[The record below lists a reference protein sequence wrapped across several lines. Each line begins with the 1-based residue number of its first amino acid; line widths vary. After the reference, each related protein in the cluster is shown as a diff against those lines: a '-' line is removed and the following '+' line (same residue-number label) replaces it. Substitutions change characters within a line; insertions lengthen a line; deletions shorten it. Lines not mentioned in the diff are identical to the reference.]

1 MPELRRTGRVYNAYP
16 SKLPSGGFPT
26 AAEWPDA
33 HSPIAPSVFPRSHR
47 KAVVFYYILYYT
59 VLSFH
64 FVLEI
69 RKKRLSRQAGTAYES
84 DPFFQVLANS
94 GQILIIDTYSDHWK
108 GTAVLKEKRFH
119 RIALPLWASL
129 LAAVFLAG
137 AITLLALW
145 CQPNSLRAVLIGFR
159 AQPLLIVLN
168 ALPIGLLLLSFAF
181 LFRNVFYGAALVNF
195 LVCALSL
202 FNRVKIEVRDEPVFP
217 RDFALVRE
225 VGSAIQTYDIR
236 YPVTA
241 IIVVV
246 FATVLLAVLGVFL
259 TSRPV
264 SFAVLKAKLT
274 KKDAVAVI
282 PGRGWPERI
291 LGAAVSFGVL
301 AALIFTVYASNDLYN
316 SFRVSN
322 AYYVPS
328 VFNELGFPYCFCHQ
342 FTTYPVDRPE
352 GFSKS
357 EAAGWETGEQTGLG
371 KDVSVIMVMDEAFS
385 DLTDQSMFTWTA
397 ETDPL
402 PNLHALHNDPHT
414 ISGHIVVPGFAGGT
428 ANTEFD
434 VLTGMQTNALSDT
447 TTSAM
452 RVVNRNLDSLFRVFG
467 ADGYRT
473 SFYHPGDAWFYN
485 RENVYRWLG
494 AEYEVFARDM
504 ENPEYK
510 GRWVTD
516 DYMVGLIEQEF
527 ETAVSEGRPLFNYT
541 TTIQNHMSYTADKY
555 GEGHTFAPI
564 STTADISDET
574 RTMLEV
580 YTEGVRDADAMLGRL
595 TEYFAEREEP
605 VVLVFYGDHLPYLG
619 DNQKG
624 YAELGSEV
632 AVAEN
637 DREDILCS
645 YKTPY
650 VIWANDAAA
659 ETLDWNR
666 AVSALNLPEDGVISA
681 AFMGSVLLDLT
692 GRSGENPWFDFL
704 SDLRQTA
711 PVVQK
716 KTYILAD
723 GSVLPQRILNE
734 QTDEVSTALKDA
746 VHKWRCW
753 SYYKLKYKDVP

>member
-1 MPELRRTGRVYNAYP
+1 M
-16 SKLPSGGFPT
+16 
-26 AAEWPDA
+26 
-33 HSPIAPSVFPRSHR
+33 
-47 KAVVFYYILYYT
+47 
-59 VLSFH
+59 
-64 FVLEI
+64 
-69 RKKRLSRQAGTAYES
+69 
-84 DPFFQVLANS
+84 
-94 GQILIIDTYSDHWK
+94 
-108 GTAVLKEKRFH
+108 KEKLIHKFT
-119 RIALPLWASL
+119 LPLWGSL
-129 LAAVFLAG
+129 LLAVLLAG
-137 AITLLALW
+137 CITLLALW
-145 CQPNSLRAVLIGFR
+145 CQPNALRTVLVIFR
-159 AQPLLIVLN
+159 SQPLLIVLN
-168 ALPIGLLLLSFAF
+168 ALPVGLLLLTFAF
-181 LFRNVFYGAALVNF
+181 LFKNVFYGAALVNF
-195 LVCALSL
+195 FVCTLSL

-225 VGSAIQTYDIR
+225 VGSAMQTYDIR

-241 IIVVV
+241 IALVVLTT
-246 FATVLLAVLGVFL
+246 ALLAALGVFV

-264 SFAVLKAKLT
+264 SFAVLKAKV
-274 KKDAVAVI
+274 KKGAAAVL
-282 PGRGWPERI
+282 PGRCWPERI
-291 LGAAVSFGVL
+291 IGAVLSFGVL
-301 AALIFTVYASNDLYN
+301 TALIFTVYASNDLYN
-316 SFRVSN
+316 SFHVSN

-371 KDVSVIMVMDEAFS
+371 QDVSIIMVMNEAFS
-385 DLTDQSMFTWTA
+385 DITDQPMFDWTE

-402 PNLHALHNDPHT
+402 PNLHALQNDSHAV
-414 ISGHIVVPGFAGGT
+414 SGHIVVPGFAGGT

-434 VLTGMQTNALSDT
+434 VLTGMQTNALSAT

-494 AEYEVFARDM
+494 AEYEAFSRDM
-504 ENPEYK
+504 ENLEYK

-516 DYMVGLIEQEF
+516 DYMAGQIEQEF
-527 ETAVSEGRPLFNYT
+527 ETAVAEGCPLFNYT

-555 GEGHTFAPI
+555 GEGHAFAPI
-564 STTADISDET
+564 STMADISDET

-595 TEYFAEREEP
+595 TAYFEERGEP

-632 AVAEN
+632 TAAEN
-637 DREDILCS
+637 DRTDILCS

-650 VIWANDAAA
+650 VIWANSAAA
-659 ETLDWNR
+659 ETLDWDS
-666 AVSALNLPEDGVISA
+666 AVASLELPEDGVISA
-681 AFMGSVLLDLT
+681 AFLGSTLLDLT
-692 GRSGENPWFDFL
+692 GRTEEDPWFDFL
-704 SDLRQTA
+704 GSLRRTA

-723 GSVLPQRILNE
+723 GTVLPQRILNE
-734 QTDEVSTALKDA
+734 QTDEAAAALKDA

-753 SYYKLKYKDVP
+753 SYYKLKYQTVE